1 MGRRHIGFPGFALAA
16 FFVLG
21 TAEPT
26 AAEPAPSPC
35 NVARAAVL
43 TVLLPAHPFA
53 AIPSADGCTL
63 YVSLMGPQG
72 AKGAGWVAVL
82 KRSDGLASAERA
94 FKLDAAPT
102 GMALTHD
109 GTLLIAASGDG
120 VAFLDTARMGP
131 DENPVLG
138 HLDDGGR
145 SAIYVAVTPDD
156 RFVFVSDER
165 SATLTVID
173 LTKARASGFGRDAI
187 VGQIPVGRAPV
198 GLVFSPDGHVL
209 YSTSE
214 VAPSS
219 DWPGGCKPEGRGG
232 EHPQG
237 AIIAVDVL
245 RAERAP
251 AGSVLR
257 RIPGGCNPV
266 RVALSPAGDRLYAT
280 ARDSNAL
287 LVFDTAKLLS
297 GAMDSLIASIAVGA
311 SPVGVLAT
319 GDGSKIIVTNSNR
332 FSASGRS
339 ENQTLSIVD
348 AAKVSA
354 GADAVLGTVGVG
366 GFPRELR
373 LTADGKTLLVTNF
386 GSNSLSLIDLARL
399 PLTPK

>member
-1 MGRRHIGFPGFALAA
+1 MRRRYIGFAGSALAIL
-16 FFVLG
+16 FVLG
-21 TAEPT
+21 TAKPA

-43 TVLLPAHPFA
+43 TVSLPAHPFA
-53 AIPSADGCTL
+53 AIPSADGCTI
-63 YVSLMGPQG
+63 YVSLMGQQG
-72 AKGAGWVAVL
+72 AHGAGAIAVL
-82 KRSDGLASAERA
+82 KRSDGLMSAERA
-94 FKLDAAPT
+94 VKLDAAPS

-120 VAFLDTARMGP
+120 VTFLDTARMGP
-131 DENPVLG
+131 DDNPVLG

-145 SAIYVAVTPDD
+145 NAIYVAVTPDD

-165 SATLTVID
+165 SATLTAID
-173 LTKARASGFGRDAI
+173 LTKARSSGFGSDAI

-198 GLVFSPDGHVL
+198 GLAFSPDGHVL

-214 VAPSS
+214 VAPPS

-232 EHPQG
+232 EHHQG

-245 RAERAP
+245 RAESDP

-297 GAMDSLIASIAVGA
+297 GAMDSLIASITVGA

-319 GDGSKIIVTNSNR
+319 GDGTKIIVTNSDR
-332 FSASGRS
+332 FSSSGRS
-339 ENQTLSIVD
+339 ENQTLCVVD

-354 GADAVLGTVGVG
+354 GADAVLGTVEVG

-386 GSNSLSLIDLARL
+386 GTNSLSLIDLARL